1 MTTTESNPRIKGG
14 LSAVVE
20 DGEDELKA
28 TAGQGSER
36 VSELRA
42 RLSAAL
48 DATKDAAQRLEERTL
63 AAAKATDRCIREH
76 PYETIG
82 VAFGLGLLIGVLAA
96 RRKA

>member
-14 LSAVVE
+14 LSEVAE
-20 DGEDELKA
+20 NGEDELKA

-36 VSELRA
+36 VRELRA

-48 DATKDAAQRLEERTL
+48 DATKDAAQRLEERTV
-63 AAAKATDRCIREH
+63 AAAKATDRCIHEH